1 MNEKSKAFELIE
13 FVWNNEKTDSYLRVN
28 IAMYEAVKLAII
40 SQMKFNK
47 EDFQNIFSKFSGG
60 YWFGVNANGKGYGE
74 NFYRKA
80 VTSGNI
86 SACQSY
92 EAFCNI
98 KPFID
103 SKGRRLCKGA
113 MYRDNEKRYR
123 VTGFDFSTKKVYLVG
138 YAISDWEEK
147 GKKTLFNFTNNEWN
161 EFRIMVINAPNTE
174 VHLITGE
181 IGICSLLTGQ
191 RGHFELPR
199 VSYQTSKGNVVLFP
213 DEIMPVDIN
222 LLQQEIN
229 EGYIMLSDGRYL
241 PPKEAVQQCYNAF
254 GIRVGL
260 GDNWEDI
267 YDGWNKEMK

>member
-123 VTGFDFSTKKVYLVG
+123 VTGFDFSTKKVYSEQG
-138 YAISDWEEK
+138 C
-147 GKKTLFNFTNNEWN
+147 GC
-161 EFRIMVINAPNTE
+161 P
-174 VHLITGE
+174 
-181 IGICSLLTGQ
+181 
-191 RGHFELPR
+191 
-199 VSYQTSKGNVVLFP
+199 
-213 DEIMPVDIN
+213 
-222 LLQQEIN
+222 
-229 EGYIMLSDGRYL
+229 
-241 PPKEAVQQCYNAF
+241 
-254 GIRVGL
+254 
-260 GDNWEDI
+260 
-267 YDGWNKEMK
+267 